1 MEFKDKIIIITG
13 GTRGIG
19 KAIARGFALE
29 GANIALLYSS
39 DKQAAARAE
48 AELRP
53 LTTELLIIKADV
65 ASSAEVK
72 TAVDKIIDKWQ
83 RVDVL
88 VNNAGIIKDKMLLFL
103 EEKVWDQVVDV
114 NLKGTYLCSRA
125 VLKKMIAQRHG
136 RIINL
141 ASPSGITGRAGQTNY
156 SAAKGGIISF
166 TKSLAKEVARIGITV
181 NCICPGI
188 IETSMTEQLAGES
201 IKDLIKLIPTGRV
214 GRPEEV
220 AEAALFLAS
229 QKASYITG
237 QVLSVDGGL
246 I

>member
-1 MEFKDKIIIITG
+1 MEFKDKTIIITG

-19 KAIARGFALE
+19 KAIAKAFARK
-29 GANIALLYSS
+29 GANIALFYSS
-39 DKQAAARAE
+39 DKQAAAQAE
-48 AELRP
+48 AELKP
-53 LTTELLIIKADV
+53 LTTKLLIIKADV
-65 ASSAEVK
+65 ASSAEV
-72 TAVDKIIDKWQ
+72 TTGVEKIIDKWQ
-83 RVDVL
+83 RVDIL
-88 VNNAGIIKDKMLLFL
+88 VNNAGVIKDKMLLFL
-103 EEKVWDQVVDV
+103 AEKAWDQVINI

-188 IETSMTEQLAGES
+188 IETSMTNKLAGES
-201 IKDLIKLIPTGRV
+201 IEDLIKLIPLGRV

-229 QKASYITG
+229 KKASYITG
-237 QVLSVDGGL
+237 QVLRVDGGL
-246 I
+246 V